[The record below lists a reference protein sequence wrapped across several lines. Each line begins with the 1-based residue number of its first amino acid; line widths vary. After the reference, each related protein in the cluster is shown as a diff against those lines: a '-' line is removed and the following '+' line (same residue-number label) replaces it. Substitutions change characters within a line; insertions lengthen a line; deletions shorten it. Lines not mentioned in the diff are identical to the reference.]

1 MKFSN
6 FNVADSIFRSLVRV
20 ICTIAVIFSTGAA
33 QSAFAQN
40 GTVKVTGKVSCNGEG
55 VIGASVMVKGTTA
68 GTVTD
73 MDGRY
78 SINVN
83 PDAVFTVS
91 AIGYSTEEVSVAGR
105 TVVDVVLFEEA
116 LNLDDA
122 VVVGYGVQKR
132 VNLTGAVSSV
142 STEELKGKP
151 IANVLE
157 GLQGT
162 TPGLVI
168 QQGSSTRP
176 LKNYMK
182 DIVL

>member
-91 AIGYSTEEVSVAGR
+91 AIGY
-105 TVVDVVLFEEA
+105 
-116 LNLDDA
+116 
-122 VVVGYGVQKR
+122 
-132 VNLTGAVSSV
+132 
-142 STEELKGKP
+142 
-151 IANVLE
+151 
-157 GLQGT
+157 
-162 TPGLVI
+162 
-168 QQGSSTRP
+168 
-176 LKNYMK
+176 
-182 DIVL
+182 